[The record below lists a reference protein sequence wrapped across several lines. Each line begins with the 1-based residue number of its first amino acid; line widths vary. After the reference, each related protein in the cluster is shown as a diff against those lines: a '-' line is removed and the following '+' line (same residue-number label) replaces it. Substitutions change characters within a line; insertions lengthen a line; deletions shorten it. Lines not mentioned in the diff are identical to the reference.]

1 MDQTI
6 VAGAVV
12 AIIVLCQFAKT
23 LNFISRR
30 AVPVIALVL
39 GVLVAYLVGGV
50 DWVQTAAGIFLGLS
64 AVGLYSGFRS
74 TVQGK

>member
-12 AIIVLCQFAKT
+12 AIIVLCQFAKQ
-23 LNFISRR
+23 LNFINRR
-30 AVPVIALVL
+30 AIPVIALVL
-39 GVLVAYLVGGV
+39 GVPVSFVVGGV
-50 DWVQTAAGIFLGLS
+50 DWAQTAGGILVGLS